1 MGSIPIRSRHF
12 FCAVTA
18 VLMLVVADTAAA
30 QDPVV
35 PSLPTNALQAADTLD
50 VDGPISPRGAFIR
63 AVAVPGWGHAS
74 IGRFTRG
81 AFYFFTETA
90 AGWMMVKT
98 RSRLGAAKAVE
109 ELRRDEVT
117 RRLAADGITDPARV
131 GTAQENDE
139 GVAAA
144 MSLVE
149 ARSQQFEDWLVFG
162 VFMAFLSGADAFV
175 SAHLRDFPDPVGIQP
190 SPLPGRLDLQ
200 LSVPL
205 GGAPRERADPP
216 RP

>member
-1 MGSIPIRSRHF
+1 
-12 FCAVTA
+12 
-18 VLMLVVADTAAA
+18 
-30 QDPVV
+30 V
-35 PSLPTNALQAADTLD
+35 PQQAADTVD

-98 RSRLGAAKAVE
+98 RTRLSAAKAVE
-109 ELRRDEVT
+109 ELRREEVV
-117 RRLAADGITDPARV
+117 RRLAADGITEPVPVA
-131 GTAQENDE
+131 AALASDE

-175 SAHLRDFPDPVGIQP
+175 SAHLRDFPDPVAIQP
-190 SPLPGRLDLQ
+190 SPLPGRLDLG
-200 LSVPL
+200 LRVPI
-205 GGAPRERADPP
+205 GGPPREREDSP